1 MRNSPDRLIRLRK
14 PIVDTACSIPG
25 LSVPVVDV
33 DHEAVGAH
41 GGRPFPG
48 TWLPEFWLFRHPRG
62 GLLANAGRE
71 LLHRLAEEGHTASI
85 CYGDYIRQVPTIK
98 SWKSLE
104 RETRRWLQELP
115 KPAAI
120 FACNDIPARTLADTC
135 LILGFKVPGDVALLG
150 VDNDDL
156 ECSLTVPPLSSIEI
170 PGERIGYEA
179 AETLDQMLNG
189 GERPES
195 VFLPPVGLVTRQS
208 TDMTA
213 VSDQAVS
220 AALSFMR
227 EHATEGI
234 NVESV
239 LLHVG
244 ITRRDLERRFRKLLH
259 SSILQ
264 ELRRIRVEHA
274 KRLLAGTG
282 LPMPAVARHSGFSSP
297 QRLAVVFGN
306 SNGSHPPNT
315 GDRSAASAVSRL
327 RFGCHWLLARQCLRL
342 MIRSTPISSLD
353 KAPATCPRITHSSNV
368 VGVKLLRGRVKLRLR
383 CWSRAARSFL
393 RLLRARTQ
401 AWKQGEHQD
410 GQRQTQIT
418 HDHSF
423 QPNAMSR

>member
-1 MRNSPDRLIRLRK
+1 MVRIVRIALLMGQDLSFSRAVIRGVREYALLRPHWTFRNGPPSPDIIPELKAWKSDGIIANLFDEEFARRLIRFRR
-14 PIVDTACSIPG
+14 PIVDTACAIPG
-25 LSVPVVDV
+25 LRVPVVDV
-33 DHEAVGAH
+33 DHEAVGRMAADH
-41 GGRPFPG
+41 FLGRG
-48 TWLPEFWLFRHPRG
+48 FRNFGYFGIRG
-62 GLLANAGRE
+62 AAYSQMRE
-71 LLHRLAEEGHTASI
+71 ESFCHRLAEEGHTASI

-135 LILGFKVPGDVALLG
+135 LLLGFKVPGDVALLG

-179 AETLDQMLNG
+179 AEMLDQMLNN

-213 VSDQAVS
+213 VSDLAVS

-227 EHATEGI
+227 ERATDGI

-297 QRLAVVFGN
+297 QRLAVVF
-306 SNGSHPPNT
+306 
-315 GDRSAASAVSRL
+315 
-327 RFGCHWLLARQCLRL
+327 RQFER
-342 MIRSTPISSLD
+342 IS
-353 KAPATCPRITHSSNV
+353 PTEYRRQV
-368 VGVKLLRGRVKLRLR
+368 RG
-383 CWSRAARSFL
+383 
-393 RLLRARTQ
+393 
-401 AWKQGEHQD
+401 
-410 GQRQTQIT
+410 
-418 HDHSF
+418 
-423 QPNAMSR
+423 